1 MEKTGTMTAQI
12 DAFSAMHGQTSLW
25 KGFRKMAAGRIGIRW
40 IILSCFLLISIV
52 PILSL
57 YKYIEDSAV
66 RREIANVE
74 QSHLII
80 AQNLSVAM
88 ERYATDVELIFEIT
102 ADALDAGKTSLF
114 DTGLTD
120 FDMEFVALLDGNNTP
135 VAQASAG
142 DTNTF
147 GLLAPKMLSDLRAFA
162 EQDTGSVV
170 FSGILPF
177 NETPHIFVLK
187 AFDDGMLALAP
198 LSPRYL
204 NKLQKSVAFGEKGHS
219 MMVDQFG
226 HVIAHPN
233 AEWQASSKDASK
245 ISAVRRMMAGETGV
259 QQFYSPPLKADMIAG
274 FTFVPRTGWG
284 VMVPQPVSEL
294 VNRAKEKQSTVL
306 AFVGLIIFVA
316 VAASWFLANLVSAP
330 IRDVVDTANRVS
342 AGDLDARVDLSN
354 SVICPK
360 EAALMGGAFNEVVA
374 DLQREQLHLTAALV
388 AAEAGSRAKSN
399 FISVMS
405 HEIRTPM
412 HGLMGVMELLG
423 SSALNDKQSSLLAV
437 GQKAGRNMVHLLDE
451 VLTLARLESGAAAVN
466 VQPFSVSALVSEI
479 IDLFGPAATLK
490 SVDLNS
496 SLSLAGSDMLNG
508 DAPKLKQIL
517 MNLVGNAV
525 KFTET
530 GEIRVEAA
538 VVKGDGDTPV
548 LSLQV
553 IDSGIGIAPEERAK
567 IFNDF
572 HQVESEYNRSFGGSG
587 LGLSIVSRIVRLL
600 GGEVAVSDGMRGG
613 SCFEVKVPLQRASI

>member
-1 MEKTGTMTAQI
+1 
-12 DAFSAMHGQTSLW
+12 
-25 KGFRKMAAGRIGIRW
+25 MAAGRIGIRW

-120 FDMEFVALLDGNNTP
+120 FDMEFVVLLDGNNTP

-162 EQDTGSVV
+162 EQDNGSVV

-354 SVICPK
+354 TVICPK
-360 EAALMGGAFNEVVA
+360 EAALMGGAFNKVVA

-412 HGLMGVMELLG
+412 HGVMGVMELLN
-423 SSALNDKQSSLLAV
+423 SSALNDKQRSLLAV
-437 GQKAGRNMVHLLDE
+437 GQKAGRNMVRLLDE

-479 IDLFGPAATLK
+479 IDLFSPAATLK
-490 SVDLNS
+490 SVDLKS

-508 DAPKLKQIL
+508 DAP
-517 MNLVGNAV
+517 
-525 KFTET
+525 
-530 GEIRVEAA
+530 RV
-538 VVKGDGDTPV
+538 
-548 LSLQV
+548 
-553 IDSGIGIAPEERAK
+553 
-567 IFNDF
+567 
-572 HQVESEYNRSFGGSG
+572 
-587 LGLSIVSRIVRLL
+587 RIHN
-600 GGEVAVSDGMRGG
+600 
-613 SCFEVKVPLQRASI
+613 Q

>member
-1 MEKTGTMTAQI
+1 
-12 DAFSAMHGQTSLW
+12 
-25 KGFRKMAAGRIGIRW
+25 MAAGRIGIRW

-120 FDMEFVALLDGNNTP
+120 FDMEFVVLLDGNNTP

-162 EQDTGSVV
+162 EQDNGSVV

-354 SVICPK
+354 TVICPK
-360 EAALMGGAFNEVVA
+360 EAALMGGAFNKVVA

-412 HGLMGVMELLG
+412 HGVMGVMELLN
-423 SSALNDKQSSLLAV
+423 SSALNDKQRSLLAV
-437 GQKAGRNMVHLLDE
+437 GQKAGRNMVRLLDE

-479 IDLFGPAATLK
+479 IDLFSPAATLK
-490 SVDLNS
+490 SVDLKS

-538 VVKGDGDTPV
+538 VVKGDGDKRI

>member
-1 MEKTGTMTAQI
+1 
-12 DAFSAMHGQTSLW
+12 
-25 KGFRKMAAGRIGIRW
+25 MAAGRIGIRW

-120 FDMEFVALLDGNNTP
+120 FDMEFVVLLDGNNTP

-162 EQDTGSVV
+162 EQDNGSVV

-330 IRDVVDTANRVS
+330 IRDVVETANRVS

-360 EAALMGGAFNEVVA
+360 EAALMGGAFNKVVA

-412 HGLMGVMELLG
+412 HGVMGVMELLD
-423 SSALNDKQSSLLAV
+423 SSALNDKQRSLLAV

-479 IDLFGPAATLK
+479 VDLFGPAATLK
-490 SVDLNS
+490 SVDLKS

-538 VVKGDGDTPV
+538 VVKGDGDKRI

>member
-1 MEKTGTMTAQI
+1 MTAQI
-12 DAFSAMHGQTSLW
+12 DAFSAKHGQTSLW
-25 KGFRKMAAGRIGIRW
+25 QGFRKMAAGRIGIRW

-120 FDMEFVALLDGNNTP
+120 FDMEFVVLLDGNNTP

-162 EQDTGSVV
+162 EQDNGSVV

-360 EAALMGGAFNEVVA
+360 EAASMGGAFNKVVA

-412 HGLMGVMELLG
+412 HGVMGVMELLE
-423 SSALNDKQSSLLAV
+423 SSALNDKQRSLLAV

-479 IDLFGPAATLK
+479 IDLFSPAATLK

-530 GEIRVEAA
+530 GEIRLEAA
-538 VVKGDGDTPV
+538 VVKGDGDKPV

>member
-284 VMVPQPVSEL
+284 VMIPQPVSEL

-360 EAALMGGAFNEVVA
+360 EAALMGGAFNKVVA

-412 HGLMGVMELLG
+412 HGVMGVMELLG

>member
-1 MEKTGTMTAQI
+1 MTEQI
-12 DAFSAMHGQTSLW
+12 NAFSVKHGQSNFW
-25 KGFRKMAAGRIGIRW
+25 QGIRKLAAGRIGIRW
-40 IILSCFLLISIV
+40 IILSCFLLISVV
-52 PILSL
+52 PVLSL
-57 YKYIEDSAV
+57 FKHTEVTAV

-88 ERYATDVELIFEIT
+88 ERYANDVEVIFETT
-102 ADALDAGKTSLF
+102 ADAFHAGKTSLF
-114 DTGLTD
+114 GTRLTD
-120 FDMEFVALLDGNNTP
+120 FDMEFVILLDGNNNP
-135 VAQASAG
+135 MPQASAG
-142 DTNTF
+142 NTNTF
-147 GLLAPKMLSDLRAFA
+147 GLLSPEMLSDLRAFA
-162 EQDTGSVV
+162 EQGNGSVV

-187 AFDDGMLALAP
+187 AFADGMLALAP

-204 NKLQKSVAFGEKGHS
+204 NTLQKSVAFGEKGHS

-233 AEWQASSKDASK
+233 ADWQASSKDASK

-274 FTFVPRTGWG
+274 LTFVPRTGWG

-306 AFVGLIIFVA
+306 ALVGLIIFVA

-330 IRDVVDTANRVS
+330 IRSVVDTANRVS
-342 AGDLDARVDLSN
+342 AGNLDARVDLSN
-354 SVICPK
+354 YVISPT
-360 EAALMGGAFNEVVA
+360 EAALMGGAFNKVVA
-374 DLQREQLHLTAALV
+374 DLQREQVHLTAALV
-388 AAEAGSRAKSN
+388 AADAGNRAKSN
-399 FISVMS
+399 FIAMMS

-412 HGLMGVMELLG
+412 HGIIGVMELLG
-423 SSALNDKQSSLLAV
+423 SSELNDKQRSLLAV
-437 GQKAGRNMVHLLDE
+437 GQKAGVNMVRLLDE
-451 VLTLARLESGAAAVN
+451 VLTLAKLETGAAEVN
-466 VQPFSVSALVSEI
+466 VQPFSVSVLVSEI
-479 IDLFGPAATLK
+479 VDLFGPAATLK
-490 SVDLNS
+490 SVDLTS
-496 SLSLAGSDMLNG
+496 SLSLAGSDMLKG
-508 DAPKLKQIL
+508 DAPKLKHIL

-538 VVKGDGDTPV
+538 VVKVDGDKPV

-553 IDSGIGIAPEERAK
+553 IDSGIGIAPGERAE
-567 IFNDF
+567 IFSYF
-572 HQVESEYNRSFGGSG
+572 HQVESEYNRSFEGSG
-587 LGLSIVSRIVRLL
+587 LGLSIVSKIVRLL
-600 GGEVAVSDGMRGG
+600 GGEVTVSDGIRGG
-613 SCFEVKVPLQRASI
+613 SCFEVKVPLQGASI

>member
-1 MEKTGTMTAQI
+1 MTAQI
-12 DAFSAMHGQTSLW
+12 DAFSAKHGQTSLW
-25 KGFRKMAAGRIGIRW
+25 QGFRKMAAGRIGIRW

-120 FDMEFVALLDGNNTP
+120 FDMEFVVLLDGNNTP

-162 EQDTGSVV
+162 EQDNGSVV

-177 NETPHIFVLK
+177 NEKPHIFVLK

-360 EAALMGGAFNEVVA
+360 EAALMGGAFNKVVA

-412 HGLMGVMELLG
+412 HGVMGVMELLD
-423 SSALNDKQSSLLAV
+423 SSALNDKQRSLLAV

-587 LGLSIVSRIVRLL
+587 LGLSIASRIVRLL

>member
-1 MEKTGTMTAQI
+1 MTAQI
-12 DAFSAMHGQTSLW
+12 DAFSAKHGQTSLW
-25 KGFRKMAAGRIGIRW
+25 QGFRKMAAGRIGIRW

-120 FDMEFVALLDGNNTP
+120 FDMEFVVLLDGNNTP

-162 EQDTGSVV
+162 EQDNGSVV

-360 EAALMGGAFNEVVA
+360 EAALMGGAFNKVVA

-412 HGLMGVMELLG
+412 HGVMGVMELLD
-423 SSALNDKQSSLLAV
+423 SSALNDKQRSLLAV

-587 LGLSIVSRIVRLL
+587 LGLSIASRIVRLL

>member
-1 MEKTGTMTAQI
+1 MTAQI
-12 DAFSAMHGQTSLW
+12 DAFSVRHGQTSLW
-25 KGFRKMAAGRIGIRW
+25 QGFRKMAEGRIGIRW
-40 IILSCFLLISIV
+40 IILSCFLLISVV

-102 ADALDAGKTSLF
+102 ADALDAGTTSLF
-114 DTGLTD
+114 GTGLTD
-120 FDMEFVALLDGNNTP
+120 FDMEFVVLLDGNNTP
-135 VAQASAG
+135 VPQASAG

-147 GLLAPKMLSDLRAFA
+147 GLLSPKMLSDLRAFA
-162 EQDTGSVV
+162 EQDNGSVV

-187 AFDDGMLALAP
+187 AFEDSMLALAP

-219 MMVDQFG
+219 MIVDQFG

-259 QQFYSPPLKADMIAG
+259 QQFYSPALNTDMIAG
-274 FTFVPRTGWG
+274 FTFMPRTGWG

-316 VAASWFLANLVSAP
+316 VAASWFMANLVSAP

-360 EAALMGGAFNEVVA
+360 EAALMGGAFNKVVA
-374 DLQREQLHLTAALV
+374 DMQREQLHLTSALV

-412 HGLMGVMELLG
+412 HGVMGVLELLD
-423 SSALNDKQSSLLAV
+423 SSALNDKQRSLLAV
-437 GQKAGRNMVHLLDE
+437 GQKAGRNMVRLLDE
-451 VLTLARLESGAAAVN
+451 VLSLARLETGVAEVN

-479 IDLFGPAATLK
+479 VDLFGPAATLK
-490 SVDLNS
+490 SVDLTS

-508 DAPKLKQIL
+508 DAPKLNQVL

-525 KFTET
+525 KFTEN

-538 VVKGDGDTPV
+538 VFKADGDKLV

-572 HQVESEYNRSFGGSG
+572 HQVDSEYNRSFGGSG
-587 LGLSIVSRIVRLL
+587 LGLSIVSRIVSLL

-613 SCFEVKVPLQRASI
+613 SCFEVKVPLQTASI